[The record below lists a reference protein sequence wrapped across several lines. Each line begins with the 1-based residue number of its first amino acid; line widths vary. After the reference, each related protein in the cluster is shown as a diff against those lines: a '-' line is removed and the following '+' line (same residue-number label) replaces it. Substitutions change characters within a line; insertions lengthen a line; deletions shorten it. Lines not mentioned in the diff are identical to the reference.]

1 LKALLVK
8 YSLQYQERGW
18 TTTVDTVTNP
28 PRQRNPAQVL
38 CKDRSITTTKFDIL
52 DCPDIFTIVKIE
64 DQGEKVREID
74 VVTKYS
80 LVIACLAVTVSNAS
94 AQDAAKGEQ
103 IFKQCMTCHRIGP
116 DAKNLIG
123 PVLTGVIGRQSGTA
137 PGFAYSALNKAAGEN
152 GLVWSNDLIMQYL
165 PDPNAFL
172 KKFLTDKGKPELAT
186 GVTKMTFHLSDEQQR
201 KDVIAY
207 IDTFSEKKN

>member
-1 LKALLVK
+1 VE
-8 YSLQYQERGW
+8 SLQFE
-18 TTTVDTVTNP
+18 P
-28 PRQRNPAQVL
+28 
-38 CKDRSITTTKFDIL
+38 
-52 DCPDIFTIVKIE
+52 
-64 DQGEKVREID
+64 KVRESN
-74 VVTKYS
+74 VVTKPS
-80 LVIACLAVTVSNAS
+80 FLAFIAVTVALSSGVAF
-94 AQDAAKGEQ
+94 AQDAEKGEQ

-152 GLVWSNDLIMQYL
+152 GLVWSDDLIMQYL

-186 GVTKMTFHLSDEQQR
+186 GSTKMTFHLSDEQQR

-207 IDTFSEKKN
+207 INKFSDKK

>member
-1 LKALLVK
+1 VPVKSAVFACVAAAIVFSSSAAL
-8 YSLQYQERGW
+8 
-18 TTTVDTVTNP
+18 
-28 PRQRNPAQVL
+28 
-38 CKDRSITTTKFDIL
+38 
-52 DCPDIFTIVKIE
+52 
-64 DQGEKVREID
+64 
-74 VVTKYS
+74 
-80 LVIACLAVTVSNAS
+80 

-116 DAKNLIG
+116 DAKNLVG

-152 GLVWSNDLIMQYL
+152 GLVWSDELIMQYL

-172 KKFLTDKGKPELAT
+172 KKFLTDKGKADLAT
-186 GVTKMTFHLSDEQQR
+186 GSTKMAFKLTDEQQR

-207 IDTFSEKKN
+207 INTFSEKK

>member
-1 LKALLVK
+1 M
-8 YSLQYQERGW
+8 
-18 TTTVDTVTNP
+18 VTNISVS
-28 PRQRNPAQVL
+28 A
-38 CKDRSITTTKFDIL
+38 F
-52 DCPDIFTIVKIE
+52 
-64 DQGEKVREID
+64 
-74 VVTKYS
+74 
-80 LVIACLAVTVSNAS
+80 LAAAVALSSVGGAS
-94 AQDAAKGEQ
+94 AQDATKGEQ

-152 GLVWSNDLIMQYL
+152 GLVWSDDLIMQYL

-186 GVTKMTFHLSDEQQR
+186 GSTKMTFHLSDEQQR

-207 IDTFSEKKN
+207 INKFSDKADKQ

>member
-1 LKALLVK
+1 MPVK
-8 YSLQYQERGW
+8 SA
-18 TTTVDTVTNP
+18 VFAFV
-28 PRQRNPAQVL
+28 AAA
-38 CKDRSITTTKFDIL
+38 
-52 DCPDIFTIVKIE
+52 IVF
-64 DQGEKVREID
+64 
-74 VVTKYS
+74 S
-80 LVIACLAVTVSNAS
+80 SSAAF

-116 DAKNLIG
+116 DAKNLVG

-152 GLVWSNDLIMQYL
+152 GLVWSDDLIFQYL

-172 KKFLTDKGKPELAT
+172 KKFLTDKGKADLAT
-186 GVTKMTFHLSDEQQR
+186 GSTKMAFKLTDEQQR

-207 IDTFSEKKN
+207 INKFSEKK